1 MGRRRAGNC
10 SNGGSNRRA
19 WTAMEDKILT
29 EYIKIH
35 GAGQWNYL
43 PEKTGLV
50 RCGKSCRL
58 RWLNYLKPG
67 VKRGNIT
74 QEEEDIIIR
83 LHQKLGNRWSL
94 IAERLPGRTDNEVKN
109 YWYTKI
115 SKKIKHD
122 HHCDGDSTAP
132 FISNP
137 RPSNYC
143 HDQSLEGQNQNLK
156 VKHQGLCEVLQPS
169 QNKHDE
175 TTRIS
180 SPEEAREKFRD
191 GPVAAEPRDVYGVVQ
206 YEHFET
212 MTLSPVMILEENY
225 YQLLHDDV
233 WIDFQIWNN
242 LS

>member
-1 MGRRRAGNC
+1 MHHGDNLQC
-10 SNGGSNRRA
+10 
-19 WTAMEDKILT
+19 
-29 EYIKIH
+29 YIYI
-35 GAGQWNYL
+35 YIYM
-43 PEKTGLV
+43 
-50 RCGKSCRL
+50 RMSC
-58 RWLNYLKPG
+58 
-67 VKRGNIT
+67 
-74 QEEEDIIIR
+74 
-83 LHQKLGNRWSL
+83 RWSL

-115 SKKIKHD
+115 SKRIKND

-132 FISNP
+132 FKSNP

-143 HDQSLEGQNQNLK
+143 HDQSSEGQNQNLK
-156 VKHQGLCEVLQPS
+156 VKHQGLCEVLQPIS
-169 QNKHDE
+169 QSKHDE

-180 SPEEAREKFRD
+180 SPEEAPEEFRD

-206 YEHFET
+206 YDHFET